1 MPEFKK
7 ITNGIRKCK
16 LRLATVVASNTSKRK
31 IYKKM
36 TTENSEKQSKN
47 GAKTEQRIG
56 HLYSNYRSRKWGAVI
71 LY

>member
-31 IYKKM
+31 IYKKL
-36 TTENSEKQSKN
+36 TNENRAKN
-47 GAKTEQRIG
+47 RAKTEQKQSGESAI
-56 HLYSNYRSRKWGAVI
+56 LTQTLDQESRVR
-71 LY
+71 